1 MCPPSPLPW
10 RLTGRAPEQERGERQ
25 KAKKSMVLSQ
35 DVHSSES
42 VLLHAHLCV
51 AWSLDTYIDDQL
63 LQCLTQLPEKCQAE

>member
-1 MCPPSPLPW
+1 
-10 RLTGRAPEQERGERQ
+10 
-25 KAKKSMVLSQ
+25 MVLSQ